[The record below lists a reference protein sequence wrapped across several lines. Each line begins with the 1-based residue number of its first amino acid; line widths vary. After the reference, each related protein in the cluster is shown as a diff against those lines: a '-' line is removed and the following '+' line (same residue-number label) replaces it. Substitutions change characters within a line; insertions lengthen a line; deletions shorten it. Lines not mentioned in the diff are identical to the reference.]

1 MLRVK
6 NELKRLR
13 KEKDEA
19 VGKLSNDD
27 SITSLKRQIEWFQHE
42 ALEFDKILESQKKE
56 YQRVKTSAA
65 ITKGDNT
72 FIRGQVKD
80 ALRHN
85 KLLEVAVNKTNR
97 QSEAI
102 RVFLAKNKPKD
113 EEVPTARA
121 QPLGTI
127 PE

>member
-19 VGKLSNDD
+19 AGKLSNDD
-27 SITSLKRQIEWFQHE
+27 SITTLQKQIQWFQHE
-42 ALEFDKILESQKKE
+42 ALEFDKILEGQKKD

-65 ITKGDNT
+65 ITKGDNA

-102 RVFLAKNKPKD
+102 RKFLAKNKPK
-113 EEVPTARA
+113 EIQEAFRA
-121 QPLGTI
+121 
-127 PE
+127 